1 MDKIIDFKTAQYA
14 KQKGFDELCFH
25 YYDEYGK
32 LQKPFF
38 PNDCHSDYQISLT
51 NLSENYNTNYS
62 YVFSAPTQSSLQKWL
77 REKHK
82 ILVEVVYDVTAK
94 QFNFTICYMEQF
106 NFTICYMDGRRF
118 EYNGSTD
125 FEAALET
132 GLVETLMY
140 CIKSVVN

>member
-51 NLSENYNTNYS
+51 NLSENYNTKYS

-82 ILVEVVYDVTAK
+82 ILVEVVYDVAAK
-94 QFNFTICYMEQF
+94 QF

-118 EYNGSTD
+118 EYVGSAD
-125 FEAALET
+125 FEAALEN
-132 GLVETLMY
+132 GLVETLIY